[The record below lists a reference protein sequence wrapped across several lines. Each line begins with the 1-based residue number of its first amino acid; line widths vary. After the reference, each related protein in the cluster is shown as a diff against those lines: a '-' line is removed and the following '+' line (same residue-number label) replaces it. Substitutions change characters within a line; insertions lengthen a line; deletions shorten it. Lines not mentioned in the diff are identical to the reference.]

1 MTEPPSTPAGP
12 PGGEQRVAR
21 AVRGALAATLLLEA
35 VTVLFVPR
43 AIAQVG
49 DGLTAGRLALLLTL
63 AGLLLVAAGL
73 QRRRAGLILGS
84 VLQLALIATGLLT
97 PVMYA
102 LGALFTL
109 VWIYMLRLRRHLLG
123 PAG

>member
-1 MTEPPSTPAGP
+1 MTEPAGG
-12 PGGEQRVAR
+12 PGREARVAR
-21 AVRGALAATLLLEA
+21 AVRGALAAALLLEA

-49 DGLTAGRLALLLTL
+49 DGLTAGRLAVLLTL

-97 PVMYA
+97 PVMYV
-102 LGALFTL
+102 LGALFGL
-109 VWIYMLRLRRHLLG
+109 VWIFLLRLRRDLLG